1 MNQPS
6 NSQSL
11 IEIIQVS
18 HGSTTFYPSL
28 NGASL
33 VMQPAQASTLWSP
46 PTTHKNITQNNHPFQ
61 TLVNSLDLL
70 VIKATVQRNPTDTVV
85 KSSSTP
91 DMHITA
97 RDFQDLIS
105 FGVPIYHEL
114 LNLSLETL
122 CRDYSAAYL
131 DPSFYP
137 TLRDHGYRRILHRFA
152 QSGQSTITQPSLD
165 HCNIA
170 IPIHVNG
177 NHWLALC
184 RWKIDGVTYFF
195 YADDLNQSSTEQN
208 IRAHLSTVPGLVPKD
223 SVWIN
228 CDNYTYYPHSNEC
241 GPRTILALAIFISHP
256 SPSCTMLT
264 QYMNPMAMQSRTW
277 MSHLL
282 LTGSSP
288 LIPPQSNSPPLQT
301 KIAQSTPYDLV
312 PWSGTIQSISDH
324 LRRSNSK
331 STLEKVSSTKAP
343 LPSTDQRVHNP
354 EAAPSSP
361 SNLLIKN
368 PRKTRLPENTQSL
381 LIALSQQAAP
391 PLHKQLCQRKRWSR
405 HRRTSTQQIFSN

>member
-1 MNQPS
+1 
-6 NSQSL
+6 
-11 IEIIQVS
+11 
-18 HGSTTFYPSL
+18 
-28 NGASL
+28 
-33 VMQPAQASTLWSP
+33 
-46 PTTHKNITQNNHPFQ
+46 
-61 TLVNSLDLL
+61 
-70 VIKATVQRNPTDTVV
+70 
-85 KSSSTP
+85 
-91 DMHITA
+91 MHITA

-137 TLRDHGYRRILHRFA
+137 TLRDHGYRRILRRFA
-152 QSGQSTITQPSLD
+152 QSGQSTITRPSLD

-177 NHWLALC
+177 THWLALC
-184 RWKIDGVTYFF
+184 RRRIDGVTYFF

-241 GPRTILALAIFISHP
+241 GPRTILVLAIFISHP

-282 LTGSSP
+282 LTGSSS

-343 LPSTDQRVHNP
+343 LPSTDKPVHNP

-391 PLHKQLCQRKRWSR
+391 PLHKTALSSQKMVPSSTYIHPADVQQLNVPYQYKPS
-405 HRRTSTQQIFSN
+405 